1 MRKKFSARAA
11 ALGMSGVL
19 LTSALTGCTFG
30 FASDPDDPNAVKE
43 EEPIDMTTDTFQ
55 YDTSLSGTSIVIMNT
70 KAEIQTALEEIAK
83 VFEEKAG
90 VHIEIMP
97 VTDGD
102 SPYTKVVSLYNSG
115 NPPTLSILDTTD
127 VIALAEE
134 KAADLSNE
142 AWTGEAEEYLTK
154 INGKVYSFPL
164 CIEGRGII
172 YNKSVIEDTL
182 GTEFDPSEIK
192 TQDDF
197 AALLQSLR
205 DNGMKNPISMAK
217 EDWSLG
223 AHQLQYIYETYDG
236 TSDGAAEVINELKD
250 GTLYLPDYSRM
261 NEFLNAFDLL
271 KEYNVAK
278 GDPLGA
284 DYDEMAIDL
293 ADGKTAFWFNGNW
306 AWPNHI
312 ISMDPADYPEEF
324 AQYSDYLLGR
334 SMLVKKATTIPV
346 ESIVRGYLT
355 GSGKKTYDADGT
367 VCGIKLPEGL
377 TEASKL
383 PEPIFTPST
392 KAELGDHDEN
402 ISFERCCE
410 IVGTDVATQL
420 RDASL
425 AIYKAAA
432 EYAAT
437 RGIIIADTKFEF
449 GFIDGKLTLI
459 DECLTP
465 DSSRFWPAE
474 GYAEGEVQPSYDKQY
489 VRDWLR
495 ANWNMQGEPPRI
507 PAEVIEGT
515 SNRYQEAFQIIT
527 GTKFEPKG
535 V

>member
-43 EEPIDMTTDTFQ
+43 EVPIDMTTDTFQ

-70 KAEIQTALEEIAK
+70 KAEIQTALEKIAK

-182 GTEFDPSEIK
+182 GTEFDPSDIK

-223 AHQLQYIYETYDG
+223 AHQLQYIYETYNG

-250 GTLYLPDYSRM
+250 GTLYLPDYTRM
-261 NEFLNAFDLL
+261 NEFLNTFDLL

-306 AWPNHI
+306 AWPNLEEAGAETADEYGFLPYFLNN
-312 ISMDPADYPEEF
+312 DPDDFVNSKIQASPSK
-324 AQYSDYLLGR
+324 QI
-334 SMLVKKATTIPV
+334 MLDDI
-346 ESIVRGYLT
+346 
-355 GSGKKTYDADGT
+355 
-367 VCGIKLPEGL
+367 
-377 TEASKL
+377 
-383 PEPIFTPST
+383 
-392 KAELGDHDEN
+392 
-402 ISFERCCE
+402 
-410 IVGTDVATQL
+410 VATDEQ
-420 RDASL
+420 
-425 AIYKAAA
+425 KAAA
-432 EYAAT
+432 KEFLNWLVYSEIGQQMVVKTCSLIPPFKNNPNEPSDPLSRDIYEKVQNGGAFNASAIVPNDHWSVLGAAMQKYLAG
-437 RGIIIADTKFEF
+437 RSDREE
-449 GFIDGKLTLI
+449 LI
-459 DECLTP
+459 DSIQAYWDE
-465 DSSRFWPAE
+465 
-474 GYAEGEVQPSYDKQY
+474 Q
-489 VRDWLR
+489 
-495 ANWNMQGEPPRI
+495 
-507 PAEVIEGT
+507 
-515 SNRYQEAFQIIT
+515 
-527 GTKFEPKG
+527 
-535 V
+535 